1 MIYRKLGS
9 SGLQVSTIGLGTNN
23 FGSRI
28 DKLAANRVVSQA
40 LDLGINLIDTSNSY
54 GGTLSEEFI
63 GSALKGRREEAVIA
77 TKVSSR
83 MGEGPNQSGNSR
95 KHIMYQV
102 DKSLMRL
109 ETDYIDLYQI
119 HWWDESTP
127 LHETLMT
134 LDDLVKQGKI
144 RYFGCSNFSAWQ
156 VCEAIWT
163 SRVIGIN
170 TFVSVQPHYSMLERS
185 VEDELIPFCDN
196 YRLGVLPYF
205 PLANGFL
212 TGKYRRGVPL
222 PEGTR
227 LHSDDRGLL
236 SERNLD
242 LIEDLTEFCSS
253 RGKSIL
259 DLAFAWLLNN
269 DSVSSVIAGAMN
281 AEQVSLNAAAANWDL
296 TTDEYRSVTLL
307 LP

>member
-1 MIYRKLGS
+1 MIYRQLGS
-9 SGLQVSTIGLGTNN
+9 SGLRVSSIGLGTNN
-23 FGSRI
+23 FGTRVDKSATNRI
-28 DKLAANRVVSQA
+28 VSQA

-95 KHIMYQV
+95 KHIMHEV
-102 DKSLMRL
+102 ERSLMRL

-144 RYFGCSNFSAWQ
+144 RYFGCSNFSALQ

-163 SRVIGIN
+163 SRAIGIN

-196 YRLGVLPYF
+196 YHLGVLPYF

-212 TGKYRRGVPL
+212 TGKYRKGLPL

-227 LHSDDRGLL
+227 LQADDRGLL

-253 RGKSIL
+253 REKSVL

-281 AEQVSLNAAAANWDL
+281 AEQVSLNAAAVNWEL
-296 TTDEYRSVTLL
+296 TADEYRSVTSLL
-307 LP
+307 S